1 MNRMTDEQ
9 IRIAKNVIASVGRSK
24 GLEDI
29 YRKKAMDTT
38 GDPENWIQVLLID
51 MIIVG
56 IPCIL
61 HRATKGNEE
70 DERMELA
77 SSKLTE
83 AVATLSVLARDTTI
97 SDTDFGIAKSALSLF
112 TAIMLQAQ
120 EREKEAAENRT
131 AQSESYIKN
140 DNKNPLW

>member
-1 MNRMTDEQ
+1 MDRMTDEQ
-9 IRIAKNVIASVGRSK
+9 IRMAKNVISDVGK
-24 GLEDI
+24 YAGAEEL

-51 MIIVG
+51 MTLVG
-56 IPCIL
+56 FPCIL
-61 HRATKGNEE
+61 NRALVGKEE
-70 DERMELA
+70 DEQMELA

-83 AVATLSVLARDTTI
+83 AVAALSVLARDTTM

-112 TAIMLQAQ
+112 AAIMLQAQ
-120 EREKEAAENRT
+120 EREKGAAENRT
-131 AQSESYIKN
+131 AQSEFYIKN